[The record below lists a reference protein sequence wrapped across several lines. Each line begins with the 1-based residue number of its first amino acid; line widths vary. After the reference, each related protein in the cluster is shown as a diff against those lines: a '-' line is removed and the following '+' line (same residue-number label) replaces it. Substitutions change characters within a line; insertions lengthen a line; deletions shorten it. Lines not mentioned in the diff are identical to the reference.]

1 MPIGA
6 VFSFLGAQSQ
16 ADATEAAANQ
26 SAAAQRESARLAAEA
41 ARFRPVGI
49 TTRYGSSN
57 FQMSPEGYLTGAG
70 YTVSPELQAYQN
82 RLSGLTGGAL
92 TQAEQAGQQ
101 YAPLQGAASGL
112 FGMGQQYLTQ
122 PADQRL
128 GGIANQYLGAQPN
141 FGVGD
146 IGQRLLAQG
155 QDQQLTDIAR
165 QQFAPSAG
173 AQALTSLG
181 QQYVGQSPQDVAARY
196 MQQQQ
201 DLLAPS
207 RERQMAQLQNQLF
220 QTGRSGLSVGATGTR
235 PSGAAGL
242 GASSPELEAY
252 YNALAQQDVGLA
264 AQAQQ
269 AGQQQASFGAGLL
282 GQGQA
287 LGQGQIGFGADLL
300 ARQQAQE
307 AQRLGLGSQF
317 TTQQQALEQGR
328 YGFGAD
334 LLARQQAMEQGR
346 TAFGAGLFGTGA
358 NILGQYQAGQVGALS
373 PFTAYLGTGQSI
385 EQMGQ
390 EPLTLGAG
398 LGGQAAAYGASAGRS
413 LLAGGMSAALTQQ
426 AAANFSPEAGLYSAF
441 ADNPKFNAGVQKLF
455 SGFGQPVQT
464 GYTGA
469 PTMSQ
474 DQNTLL
480 AQQGSYYRQP
490 TPFSYDGSYGP

>member
-1 MPIGA
+1 MPVGWA
-6 VFSFLGAQSQ
+6 MAGSSVLNYLGAQKQ
-16 ADATEAAANQ
+16 AGAMENAANI
-26 SAAAQRESARLAAEA
+26 SAAAQRDAARQAAEA
-41 ARFRPVGI
+41 AKFRPVGV
-49 TTRYGSSN
+49 TTRYGSSQ
-57 FQMSPEGYLTGAG
+57 FQTSPEGYLTGAS
-70 YTVSPELQAYQN
+70 YYVSPELKAYQD
-82 RLSGLTGGAL
+82 RLMGLTGGAL
-92 TQAEQAGQQ
+92 TQAELAQQQ
-101 YAPLQGAASGL
+101 YAPLQSAATGL
-112 FGMGQQYLTQ
+112 FQTGQQYLNQ

-128 GGIANQYLGAQPN
+128 GGIANQYLGNQPN
-141 FGVGD
+141 FGIGD

-155 QDQQLTDIAR
+155 QDQQLIDIAR
-165 QQFAPSAG
+165 QQFAPSTG

-181 QQYVGQSPQDVAARY
+181 QQYVSQSPEQVAADY
-196 MQQQQ
+196 MARQQ

-220 QTGRSGLSVGATGTR
+220 QTGRSGLSVGATGAR
-235 PSGAAGL
+235 PSGTAGL

-269 AGQQQASFGAGLL
+269 AGQQNVAFGSSLL

-358 NILGQYQAGQVGALS
+358 NVLGQYQAGQIGALS
-373 PFTAYLGTGQSI
+373 PFSTY
-385 EQMGQ
+385 
-390 EPLTLGAG
+390 LGAG
-398 LGGQAAAYGASAGRS
+398 STIESLGQQPLDIGAQLGGRAATAGANVGQS
-413 LLAGGMSAALTQQ
+413 LLTGGLGAARTLQGAAGSGIGSALI
-426 AAANFSPEAGLYSAF
+426 GLGN
-441 ADNPKFNAGVQKLF
+441 NPYV
-455 SGFGQPVQT
+455 
-464 GYTGA
+464 
-469 PTMSQ
+469 
-474 DQNTLL
+474 
-480 AQQGSYYRQP
+480 QQGLNQYFNPPQ
-490 TPFSYDGSYGP
+490 TPVFSDAYQASIPANNQSSGYFNPQMSVGARAFEN